1 MGDGSVVDLRKAMPD
16 AWRVFFRERQ
26 LRPVQQEAAPPL
38 LRGESVLLSGPTA
51 SGKTEAVLAP
61 LYQRHVSFQRTRVGV
76 VYVAPT
82 KALVNDMFERLT
94 GYFAGGIPGI
104 VQRYTGDH
112 HEFGD
117 PAGRFVLLATPEA
130 LDSLQLMQP
139 SLLDGVRV
147 VVCDE
152 LHLLHGA
159 ARGQQL
165 RAVIARLRAHA
176 SPPRDGRDAFQIVG
190 MSATV
195 RDAETVARVWCGT
208 DAMVLKVEGSRAIDM
223 SVLQA
228 PKKETAQAIA
238 DMLRTGEGTLGLQK
252 ALVFADS
259 RNRAHLLAVAL
270 ARELKADGWPVF
282 LHIGIL
288 SRSERERVETAM
300 KTERRALCVATSTLE
315 VGIDIG
321 DIDVVVLADPPTS
334 VSSMLQRLGRGN
346 RRSKRCVVWACA
358 ADQWESRVI
367 NAVYDCA
374 ARGELDD
381 VHDYTRPAVQFQQAI
396 GAAWAGLRRDS
407 PLTLTNLEE
416 RTGGAV
422 SSDVVDDMV
431 TSGALR
437 QMRSALLPSDEW
449 CDYGD
454 ARKLHSVLVSSGGV
468 PLVDVQSGETIAEVS
483 RGADARGT
491 LYAGGGLRVVHGAD
505 DRGVYVGTQ
514 RGASTSRLVRLPS
527 ARGRFRGL
535 SRQVVWSMAR
545 SEGHDPASWI
555 RDGATLTTWGGAA
568 YNLLLKG
575 ILVRTGQPKKLR
587 HDDLGIDGLTE
598 DVEVTAEFVLRLAED
613 MFEADG
619 VPDALA
625 RRFREPTQFL
635 HALSPAMAREEARRS
650 VPRRGFIE
658 WLAECSA

>member
-1 MGDGSVVDLRKAMPD
+1 
-16 AWRVFFRERQ
+16 
-26 LRPVQQEAAPPL
+26 
-38 LRGESVLLSGPTA
+38 
-51 SGKTEAVLAP
+51 
-61 LYQRHVSFQRTRVGV
+61 
-76 VYVAPT
+76 
-82 KALVNDMFERLT
+82 
-94 GYFAGGIPGI
+94 
-104 VQRYTGDH
+104 
-112 HEFGD
+112 
-117 PAGRFVLLATPEA
+117 
-130 LDSLQLMQP
+130 
-139 SLLDGVRV
+139 
-147 VVCDE
+147 
-152 LHLLHGA
+152 
-159 ARGQQL
+159 
-165 RAVIARLRAHA
+165 
-176 SPPRDGRDAFQIVG
+176 
-190 MSATV
+190 
-195 RDAETVARVWCGT
+195 
-208 DAMVLKVEGSRAIDM
+208 M

-228 PKKETAQAIA
+228 PKNEAADVIA
-238 DMLRTGEGTLGLQK
+238 DGLRTGEGTLGLQK
-252 ALVFADS
+252 VLVFVDS

-270 ARELKADGWPVF
+270 ARELKADGWPVL

-346 RRSKRCVVWACA
+346 RRSERCVVWACA
-358 ADQWESRVI
+358 ADEWESGVI

-374 ARGELDD
+374 VRGELDD
-381 VHDYTRPAVQFQQAI
+381 VHDYTRPSVQFQQAI
-396 GAAWAGLRRDS
+396 GAAWVGLRRDS
-407 PLTLTNLEE
+407 PLTLANVDE

-431 TSGALR
+431 TSGVLR
-437 QMRSALLPSDEW
+437 QMRGALLPSDEW

-454 ARKLHSVLVSSGGV
+454 ARKLHSVLVGSGGV
-468 PLVDVQSGETIAEVS
+468 PLVDVHSGETIAEVS
-483 RGADARGT
+483 RGAAAQGAF
-491 LYAGGGLRVVHGAD
+491 YAGGGLRVVHGVD

-514 RGASTSRLVRLPS
+514 QGASTSKLVRLPS

-545 SEGHDPASWI
+545 SEGHDPARWT
-555 RDGATLTTWGGAA
+555 RDGERLCTWGGAA

-575 ILVRTGQPKKLR
+575 ILVTTGQPKKLR

-598 DVEVTAEFVLRLAED
+598 DVDVTPETVLRLARA
-613 MFEADG
+613 MFQGGG

-625 RRFREPTQFL
+625 RRFREPTQFV

>member
-1 MGDGSVVDLRKAMPD
+1 MDLQKAMPD

-94 GYFAGGIPGI
+94 GYFAGGTPDI

-112 HEFGD
+112 HQFSD
-117 PAGRFVLLATPEA
+117 PVGRFLLLATPEA

-139 SLLDGVRV
+139 YLLSGTRA

-152 LHLLHGA
+152 LHLLHGT

-165 RAVIARLRAHA
+165 RATIARLSAYA
-176 SPPRDGRDAFQIVG
+176 APPCDRRDGFQIVG

-195 RDAETVARVWCGT
+195 RDAEAVARDWCG
-208 DAMVLKVEGSRAIDM
+208 AAAIVLRIEGSRAVEM

-228 PKKETAQAIA
+228 PKKETAQVIA
-238 DMLRTGEGTLGLQK
+238 YRLRTGEETLGVQK

-259 RNRAHLLAVAL
+259 RNRAHLLAVDL
-270 ARELKADGWPVF
+270 ARELRADGWPVL

-300 KTERRALCVATSTLE
+300 KSERRALCVATSTLE

-346 RRSKRCVVWACA
+346 RRSDRCVVWACA
-358 ADQWESRVI
+358 ADKWESRVI

-374 ARGELDD
+374 VRGELDD
-381 VHDYTRPAVQFQQAI
+381 VHDYTRPSVQFQQAMS
-396 GAAWAGLRRDS
+396 AAWVGLRRGS

-416 RTGGAV
+416 RTGGVV
-422 SSDVVDDMV
+422 SPDVMDDMV
-431 TSGALR
+431 TSGVLR
-437 QMRSALLPSDEW
+437 QVRGALLPSDEW

-454 ARKLHSVLVSSGGV
+454 ARKLHSVLLGGAGV

-483 RGADARGT
+483 RGAAAQGA
-491 LYAGGGLRVVHGAD
+491 LYVGGGLRVVHGAD

-514 RGASTSRLVRLPS
+514 HGAGASRLVRLPS
-527 ARGRFRGL
+527 VRGRFRGL

-545 SEGHDPASWI
+545 SEGHDPGKV
-555 RDGATLTTWGGAA
+555 D
-568 YNLLLKG
+568 
-575 ILVRTGQPKKLR
+575 
-587 HDDLGIDGLTE
+587 
-598 DVEVTAEFVLRLAED
+598 
-613 MFEADG
+613 
-619 VPDALA
+619 A
-625 RRFREPTQFL
+625 RRGKAYHLGRHRLQP
-635 HALSPAMAREEARRS
+635 PAQEHSDYSRPAEEVAS
-650 VPRRGFIE
+650 
-658 WLAECSA
+658 

>member
-94 GYFAGGIPGI
+94 GYFAGGTPEI
-104 VQRYTGDH
+104 VRRYTGDH
-112 HEFGD
+112 HEFCD
-117 PAGRFVLLATPEA
+117 PAGRFLLLATPEA

-139 SLLDGVRV
+139 SLLSGVRV

-152 LHLLHGA
+152 LHLLHGT

-165 RAVIARLRAHA
+165 RAVVARLRAYSA
-176 SPPRDGRDAFQIVG
+176 PPRDPRDAFQIVG

-195 RDAETVARVWCGT
+195 RDAEAVARDWCGAA
-208 DAMVLKVEGSRAIDM
+208 AMVIRVEGSRAIEM
-223 SVLQA
+223 SALEA
-228 PKKETAQAIA
+228 PKKKAAQVIA
-238 DMLRTGEGTLGLQK
+238 DRLRAGEGTLGLQK

-270 ARELKADGWPVF
+270 ARELKADGWPVL

-288 SRSERERVETAM
+288 SRSERERVETTM
-300 KTERRALCVATSTLE
+300 KSERRALCVATSTLE

-321 DIDVVVLADPPTS
+321 DIDVVVLADPPKS

-346 RRSKRCVVWACA
+346 RRSERCVVWACA
-358 ADQWESRVI
+358 ADEWEFRVI

-374 ARGELDD
+374 VRGELDD
-381 VHDYTRPAVQFQQAI
+381 VHDYTRPSVQFQQAI
-396 GAAWAGLRRDS
+396 GAAWVGLRRDS
-407 PLTLTNLEE
+407 PLTPTNLKE

-422 SSDVVDDMV
+422 SSAVVDDMV
-431 TSGALR
+431 KSGVLR
-437 QMRSALLPSDEW
+437 EMRGALLPSDEW

-454 ARKLHSVLVSSGGV
+454 ARKLHSVLVGGGGV
-468 PLVDVQSGETIAEVS
+468 PLVDVHSGETIAEVS
-483 RGADARGT
+483 RGADAQGT

-505 DRGVYVGTQ
+505 DRGVYVGIEQ
-514 RGASTSRLVRLPS
+514 GASTSRLVRLPS

-545 SEGHDPASWI
+545 SALYPHYSFWTTPA
-555 RDGATLTTWGGAA
+555 RA
-568 YNLLLKG
+568 
-575 ILVRTGQPKKLR
+575 
-587 HDDLGIDGLTE
+587 
-598 DVEVTAEFVLRLAED
+598 RLP
-613 MFEADG
+613 M
-619 VPDALA
+619 
-625 RRFREPTQFL
+625 R
-635 HALSPAMAREEARRS
+635 
-650 VPRRGFIE
+650 
-658 WLAECSA
+658 